1 MEQQQNKN
9 LEKLLQKVVR
19 NAVHEEVRPIKKSMK
34 NFATKDDLNDFRD
47 RAFKVFAT
55 KDDLN
60 DFRDRAFKVFATK
73 DDLREMTNIII
84 EKTEMK
90 RNEVLD
96 NNDKVAGKMS
106 KIEQEQAADTIGNIR
121 RDERLDELEQDVK
134 QVKSNLKVALGAV

>member
-55 KDDLN
+55 KDDL
-60 DFRDRAFKVFATK
+60 
-73 DDLREMTNIII
+73 REMTNIII

-96 NNDKVAGKMS
+96 SNDKVAGKMS